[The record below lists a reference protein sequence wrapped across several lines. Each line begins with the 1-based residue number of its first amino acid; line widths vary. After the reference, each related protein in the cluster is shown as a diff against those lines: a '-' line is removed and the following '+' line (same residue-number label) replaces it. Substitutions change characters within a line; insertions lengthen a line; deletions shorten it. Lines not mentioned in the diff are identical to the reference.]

1 MQNRGALSAPPE
13 QLSSCSSSECG
24 DEIINSGRNDH
35 PSRSALNSSCCC
47 STLMTASHILSSMS
61 SVLFPDFSRFQSSSL
76 NTKKAVEATCGSL
89 QWCGRLLSSS
99 WSSIVNSYSLDS
111 PGRAASMP
119 RLIHDAAPSNA
130 CDDNSFPVVD
140 IVRCML
146 QISSARTTFASL
158 VANFA
163 QLFDTVGS
171 DDYCIPSAFYG
182 RFTRRSSPPD
192 AFSSRFALLIATTA
206 LLTASSFR
214 LRAFLAVILFGIPL
228 VNHLLASTWFG
239 VIRPKIVSRSFTL
252 ILVLQIVRHIM
263 QHRMYGGTTASRTSS
278 ATSNKQANATWLS
291 RVSAVVAP
299 LMSSSYMN
307 ELSDNS
313 VDFADDLALEFEV
326 GICRTVNLHVSSLT
340 WVSDVDST
348 LAHVVSGRV
357 ETTLPSILRRLFS
370 DRRLFEE
377 FAQLSRQIFLGSS
390 PNDSETIAAVCSVM
404 IVVEDSL
411 CEQILDGNVDE
422 CQNATPRNV
431 DNISPSLRA
440 SLLRKILLDV
450 LDNVEQIRLSR
461 ISAPGGTSITDIDEN
476 VSHQLRRAL
485 GLWASQKSCEKEPIP
500 SSFQLR
506 HDESDRDHLPNE
518 GDDSSGRA
526 MVDNQEIPIRELLEA
541 DGLAPP
547 LRVPK
552 PKQIDAGF
560 VRLPTL
566 PPHIL
571 LQRQKQASLLELE
584 S

>member
-1 MQNRGALSAPPE
+1 MVNVDMQKREALSAPPE
-13 QLSSCSSSECG
+13 QLSSCSSSDCG
-24 DEIINSGRNDH
+24 DEIITSERNDH
-35 PSRSALNSSCCC
+35 PSRISAPNSSSSS
-47 STLMTASHILSSMS
+47 STLMTAEHILKSMS
-61 SVLFPDFSRFQSSSL
+61 LVLFPDYSRFQSLSL
-76 NTKKAVEATCGSL
+76 STKNAVEATCGSL

-99 WSSIVNSYSLDS
+99 WPSIVNIYSLDS
-111 PGRAASMP
+111 SARAASMP
-119 RLIHDAAPSNA
+119 RLIHDAAPSSA
-130 CDDNSFPVVD
+130 SDGNSFPVVD

-146 QISSARTTFASL
+146 QISSARTTFAS
-158 VANFA
+158 VITNVA
-163 QLFDTVGS
+163 QLCDTVGS
-171 DDYCIPSAFYG
+171 DTII
-182 RFTRRSSPPD
+182 TPD
-192 AFSSRFALLIATTA
+192 AFSSRVALLIATTA

-214 LRAFLAVILFGIPL
+214 FRAFLAVILFGIPL

-239 VIRPKIVSRSFTL
+239 VIRPKIVSRSFTM

-263 QHRMYGGTTASRTSS
+263 QHRMYGSSIATSRTSS

-291 RVSAVVAP
+291 RVSAIVAP
-299 LMSSSYMN
+299 LMSSSNMN
-307 ELSDNS
+307 ELGDSS
-313 VDFADDLALEFEV
+313 ADFADDLALEFEV

-340 WVSDVDST
+340 WVSDVDSS
-348 LAHVVSGRV
+348 LAHVVAGTA
-357 ETTLPSILRRLFS
+357 ETTLLSIIRRLFS
-370 DRRLFEE
+370 DRRLFDE

-390 PNDSETIAAVCSVM
+390 PNDSEIIAAVCSAM
-404 IVVEDSL
+404 TVVEDSL

-422 CQNATPRNV
+422 CQNATPLTV

-450 LDNVEQIRLSR
+450 LDSVEQIRLSR
-461 ISAPGGTSITDIDEN
+461 ISAPGGTNITDIDEN
-476 VSHQLRRAL
+476 VSDQLRRAL
-485 GLWASQKSCEKEPIP
+485 RLWTSHKSCEKEPIP

-518 GDDSSGRA
+518 GDDSSGGA
-526 MVDNQEIPIRELLEA
+526 MVGNQETPIRELLEA

-552 PKQIDAGF
+552 PIQIDAGF

-571 LQRQKQASLLELE
+571 LQRQKQASVLELE